1 MFFFSSR
8 RRHTRWP
15 RDWSSDVCSSDLLD
29 GELISDRAAFN
40 TAALTGESKPMSREA
55 GEEIWAGS
63 INQESPVKIRVT
75 SRYQDSRLSNILN
88 LVQEASQRKAPTQR
102 FMTKFA
108 RIYTPIVVW
117 LAVALTF
124 LPYFFVESYLF
135 EEWFYRALIFIVI

>member
-1 MFFFSSR
+1 
-8 RRHTRWP
+8 
-15 RDWSSDVCSSDLLD
+15 
-29 GELISDRAAFN
+29 
-40 TAALTGESKPMSREA
+40 MSREA

-135 EEWFYRALIFIVI
+135 EEWFYRALIFLVISCPCGLVISIPLGYFGRSEEHTSELQSRGHLVCRLL